1 MPVSLEWLYG
11 QYSAHNNVVERFLAC
26 ARTRLP
32 LSIYIYI
39 YISHGFSIVSI
50 FSIDYRKAASINAL
64 TYTCY
69 CIKKKIFLYTSS

>member
-39 YISHGFSIVSI
+39 YRMDFQSSRYFLLIIEK
-50 FSIDYRKAASINAL
+50 RRAL
-64 TYTCY
+64 MR
-69 CIKKKIFLYTSS
+69 

>member
-39 YISHGFSIVSI
+39 YI
-50 FSIDYRKAASINAL
+50 YRMDFQSSRYFLLIIEKRRAL
-64 TYTCY
+64 MR
-69 CIKKKIFLYTSS
+69 

>member
-39 YISHGFSIVSI
+39 YIAWI
-50 FSIDYRKAASINAL
+50 FNRLD
-64 TYTCY
+64 
-69 CIKKKIFLYTSS
+69 IFY